1 MAQRTWVVRGGD
13 DIGRAVAEIRR
24 DRHLTQQQ
32 LAEQAGLS
40 RDWLAKLETGRS
52 AVVLDHLLRLL
63 RRLGASVTITF
74 EGGDGPS

>member
-74 EGGDGPS
+74 EGGDGPA

>member
-74 EGGDGPS
+74 EDGDGPA

>member
-74 EGGDGPS
+74 EDAHGPA

>member
-1 MAQRTWVVRGGD
+1 MAQRTWVVRGCD
-13 DIGRAVAEIRR
+13 DIGREVAEIRR
-24 DRHLTQQQ
+24 DRNLTQQKM
-32 LAEQAGLS
+32 AEQAGLS